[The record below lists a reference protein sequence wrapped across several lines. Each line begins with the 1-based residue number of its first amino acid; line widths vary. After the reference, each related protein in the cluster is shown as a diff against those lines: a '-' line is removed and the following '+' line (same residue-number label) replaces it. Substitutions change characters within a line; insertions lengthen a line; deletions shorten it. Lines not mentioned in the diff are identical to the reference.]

1 MKYTSSEAAKLLRTL
16 NGEYDALRYKEGQTC
31 EFVAAVGE
39 DIETVR
45 PEYDYPGM
53 QRKLKR
59 LEEQIRAVKHEINRF
74 NLNTVVPG
82 FDMTIDQM
90 LIYIPQLTAR
100 KRKLYAMM
108 NRLPKQRERA
118 AGSGKNYL
126 IEYSYANYD
135 ISAAGEDYRRTSA
148 ELVRAQTAL
157 DLVNNT
163 ETMEISG
170 IDIKELEEE
179 FA

>member
-16 NGEYDALRYKEGQTC
+16 NEEYDALRYKEGQTC

-45 PEYDYPGM
+45 P
-53 QRKLKR
+53 
-59 LEEQIRAVKHEINRF
+59 EQIRAVKHEINRF